1 MDNLSSI
8 LNFLNLALI
17 IIAGLFLRS
26 YLPKYMD
33 EKAKNKATK
42 EDISEIT
49 EKVENIKKLHNIE
62 IETLKAQ
69 IADKDKITQKRREN
83 YEKIVDSL
91 RVFIRGHENNGEVQI
106 DFYKTYSN
114 AWLWAPNSV
123 LSTLNEFVDL
133 QVKIVSDPCSVTQEQ
148 IKESYE
154 KVVLEMRKDLGFS
167 STEHE
172 KYRFFNFA

>member
-1 MDNLSSI
+1 
-8 LNFLNLALI
+8 
-17 IIAGLFLRS
+17 
-26 YLPKYMD
+26 MD
-33 EKAKNKATK
+33 EKAKNKASK

-62 IETLKAQ
+62 METLKAQ

-91 RVFIRGHENNGEVQI
+91 RVFIRGHENNIEVQI
-106 DFYKTYSN
+106 DFYKTYSS
-114 AWLWAPNSV
+114 AWLWAPNRV
-123 LSTLNEFVDL
+123 LSALNGFVDL
-133 QVKIVSDPCSVTQEQ
+133 QVKIVSHPGSVTQEQ
-148 IKESYE
+148 VKESYE

-167 STEHE
+167 STEQE